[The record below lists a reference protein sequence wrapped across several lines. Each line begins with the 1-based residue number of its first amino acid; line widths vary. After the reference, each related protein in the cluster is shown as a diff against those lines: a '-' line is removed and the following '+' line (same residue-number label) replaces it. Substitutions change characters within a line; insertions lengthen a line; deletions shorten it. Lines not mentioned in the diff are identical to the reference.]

1 MSDEYWLTLPSN
13 SSTDVFP
20 QNTLQNYTTKLSEPL
35 NLTEDYEVALA
46 QIIFPNN
53 FSQETITDDTDTI
66 LLQVY
71 KINRDKS
78 LEHIVNFEY
87 ELRCTQRDSKY
98 SSLKQLVGEINKEI
112 QIYRSEPIV
121 DVSMRAVTDLP
132 AILYNQTYKSYSVAN
147 EITRT
152 HYVRLVLKTGIAR
165 RLGFTA

>member
-53 FSQETITDDTDTI
+53 FSQEMITDDMDTI

-78 LEHIVNFEY
+78 LD
-87 ELRCTQRDSKY
+87 LRDR
-98 SSLKQLVGEINKEI
+98 SLF
-112 QIYRSEPIV
+112 
-121 DVSMRAVTDLP
+121 
-132 AILYNQTYKSYSVAN
+132 
-147 EITRT
+147 
-152 HYVRLVLKTGIAR
+152 IAR
-165 RLGFTA
+165 GGWRKSNATKVFYCPPPSNSQKKNMPLLDYGKKCDPPPHNMHKHKILPNFKQYCSTVQLH